1 MNQILEWSDKDFK
14 TANMK
19 VLQWSTLNSLE
30 TNEKTPSNIMKI
42 INKNQIEIV
51 ELKSLQKTNL

>member
-1 MNQILEWSDKDFK
+1 MNQILELSDKDFK
-14 TANMK
+14 KANMK

-30 TNEKTPSNIMKI
+30 TNEENPSNIMKI

-51 ELKSLQKTNL
+51 ELKSS